1 MQRTDRTN
9 RMYIHPVRQ
18 PHWPLLT
25 NHTRSST
32 LNPNT
37 MSRNLKL
44 KATERRRILP
54 SRVHGA
60 RLNPN
65 RAASYL
71 QEPNPKPI
79 RDKQI
84 AEEGAKSTK
93 KQRENSGEGW
103 ASAGICGGIQRA
115 HLSID
120 SRRIGSDLGF
130 AALREKPQRGEGNQ
144 GMLRASPNVRLQ
156 VACNC
161 HVGQVLGQRRWD
173 PPAARGACKGRSLS
187 AVRSER

>member
-1 MQRTDRTN
+1 MQRADRTN

-18 PHWPLLT
+18 PHWALLT
-25 NHTRSST
+25 NPTRSST

-37 MSRNLKL
+37 MSRNPKL
-44 KATERRRILP
+44 KATERSRILP

-84 AEEGAKSTK
+84 AEEHEKAEGKF
-93 KQRENSGEGW
+93 RRGMGECGDLRGNP
-103 ASAGICGGIQRA
+103 ASSPLDRFA
-115 HLSID
+115 
-120 SRRIGSDLGF
+120 SDRLGF
-130 AALREKPQRGEGNQ
+130 GIRSAARSRKGEKECYALRR
-144 GMLRASPNVRLQ
+144 M
-156 VACNC
+156 
-161 HVGQVLGQRRWD
+161 
-173 PPAARGACKGRSLS
+173 
-187 AVRSER
+187 

>member
-18 PHWPLLT
+18 PHWALLT
-25 NHTRSST
+25 NPTRSST

-37 MSRNLKL
+37 MSRNPKL
-44 KATERRRILP
+44 KATKRRRILP

-103 ASAGICGGIQRA
+103 ASAGICGGIQQA

-130 AALREKPQRGEGNQ
+130 AALRE
-144 GMLRASPNVRLQ
+144 
-156 VACNC
+156 
-161 HVGQVLGQRRWD
+161 
-173 PPAARGACKGRSLS
+173 AAKGRRKSRNARRFAECEITS
-187 AVRSER
+187 SV

>member
-1 MQRTDRTN
+1 MQRTD

-18 PHWPLLT
+18 PHWVLLT
-25 NHTRSST
+25 NRTRSST

-37 MSRNLKL
+37 MSGNPKL
-44 KATERRRILP
+44 KATKRRRILP

-93 KQRENSGEGW
+93 RQRENSGEGW

-120 SRRIGSDLGF
+120 SRRISADLGF
-130 AALREKPQRGEGNQ
+130 AALREAAQGARRNAGARGF
-144 GMLRASPNVRLQ
+144 ADVRL
-156 VACNC
+156 
-161 HVGQVLGQRRWD
+161 H
-173 PPAARGACKGRSLS
+173 K
-187 AVRSER
+187 